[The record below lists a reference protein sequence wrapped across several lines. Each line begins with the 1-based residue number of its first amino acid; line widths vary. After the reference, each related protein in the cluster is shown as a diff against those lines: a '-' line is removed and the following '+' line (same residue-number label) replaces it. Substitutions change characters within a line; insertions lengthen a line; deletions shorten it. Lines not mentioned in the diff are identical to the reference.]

1 MTRRTSS
8 MDQATAKRL
17 AIPAMDDRRIE
28 NVRKN
33 RLTPLPGVTEEQE
46 KTHYRLLVEIGGSGK
61 GSADVTALALAEA
74 GLPCERIVEAVARI
88 ADIGDDRPSDD
99 ESAREQAEK
108 IVDVALNEKR
118 PPVWAKQGL
127 DTLERHSLDAENFGC
142 SEEDREDEA
151 YVRMIAALTEWFEAM
166 CTGKIDDPEDV
177 MAITG
182 LPAKLLPVLNT
193 IVMSWKGRS
202 PLAVGMMALQSA
214 TPETVVAAVRIAA
227 ACGPLLGSLGLKLP
241 DRERRMALA
250 RSVLLV
256 MPLVGPLLGF
266 LAAQRAQT
274 LDQYTSDVVGALG
287 TGLNPTEVI
296 DGLKSVATRG
306 HLPASLPRPA
316 A

>member
-17 AIPAMDDRRIE
+17 AIPTMDDRRIE

-33 RLTPLPGVTEEQE
+33 RLTPLPGITEEQE
-46 KTHYRLLVEIGGSGK
+46 KTHYRLLAKIGGSGK

-88 ADIGDDRPSDD
+88 ADIGDSRPSDD

-142 SEEDREDEA
+142 SEA

-177 MAITG
+177 LAITG
-182 LPAKLLPVLNT
+182 LPAELLPVLNT

-227 ACGPLLGSLGLKLP
+227 ACGPLLESLGPKLP

-287 TGLNPTEVI
+287 IGLNPAEAI
-296 DGLKSVATRG
+296 DGLTSVAKRDL
-306 HLPASLPRPA
+306 LPAFLPRPA